1 MEAICGNRKQRNK
14 HAKFRV
20 HTSLAVLFCFSFHWS
35 VSQPLPSSVR
45 QECIIYIAK
54 SQLGVTESPSNWGVD
69 VSAYLR
75 SVGIRFPA
83 AWCGAYLHWC
93 YMMHS
98 CDFDYRHLKLGF
110 VPNWSRGEMAQYVVW
125 DKRTSDIKIQDFE
138 FHPGDL
144 CTIYFNNLKREAHIF
159 MVVEKSNGQLITI
172 EGNTNDGGS
181 RDGVGVFLRQRSL
194 NSVYKVI
201 RLIP

>member
-1 MEAICGNRKQRNK
+1 MEAIRGNRYARKQHNFKR
-14 HAKFRV
+14 FQ
-20 HTSLAVLFCFSFHWS
+20 LALVAVFCLAFHWGI
-35 VSQPLPSSVR
+35 SQPVSSSVKR
-45 QECIIYIAK
+45 ECVVYIAK
-54 SQLGVTESPSNWGVD
+54 SQLGVTENPSNWGRD

-83 AWCGAYLHWC
+83 AWCGAYVYWC

-98 CDFDYRHLKLGF
+98 CDIDFRSLKLGY
-110 VPNWSRGEMAQYVVW
+110 VPNWSRGEMLQYVVW
-125 DKRTSDIKIQDFE
+125 DKRTSETKIQDFE
-138 FHPGDL
+138 FKPGDL

-181 RDGVGVFLRQRSL
+181 RDGTGVFLRQRSL
-194 NSVYKVI
+194 SSVYKVI
-201 RLIP
+201 RLI